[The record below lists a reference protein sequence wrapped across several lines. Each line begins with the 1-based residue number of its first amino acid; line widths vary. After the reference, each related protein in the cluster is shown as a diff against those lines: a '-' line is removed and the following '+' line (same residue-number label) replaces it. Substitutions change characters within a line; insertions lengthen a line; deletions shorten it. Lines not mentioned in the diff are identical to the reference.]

1 MKVELVTNLKRQAT
15 RILADLHMSKE
26 PVLITEHGKPS
37 AYLVDVQDYEFMQ
50 RRLELLEGLSRG
62 ERAVLEGRTYSQ
74 REARENEQMAEV
86 IWTEPAVQ
94 DLDSIAEYIALD
106 NPAAASELVQEV
118 FDKIE
123 RLGTFPQSG
132 RVPPELPNSVYR
144 EVVVS
149 PCRIFY
155 REDEK
160 RVLVLCVMREERQLR
175 AFMLGHG

>member
-1 MKVELVTNLKRQAT
+1 
-15 RILADLHMSKE
+15 
-26 PVLITEHGKPS
+26 
-37 AYLVDVQDYEFMQ
+37 
-50 RRLELLEGLSRG
+50 
-62 ERAVLEGRTYSQ
+62 
-74 REARENEQMAEV
+74 MAEV

-106 NPAAASELVQEV
+106 NPAAARELVQEV

-123 RLGTFPQSG
+123 RLGIFPQSG